1 MVSELFTLSFHVAQ
15 FEFLGGGQLEGI
27 VGKVRTTSCLP
38 PSTTTLLFDRELICE
53 AGEIALSIPIHHL
66 QRTVVARS
74 EDAAAFVGRTLPRML
89 GVDRP
94 QRAVS
99 RLVAGLIY
107 SDMRHAS
114 HSDLSLEN
122 IARRLGYSPATLR
135 RRLAA
140 EGLGFRQVRESVFG
154 ELAKDWL
161 REGIA
166 VSVIAEKLGYS
177 DAFAFRRAFH
187 RSYGC
192 SPTEFR
198 HTMTP

>member
-1 MVSELFTLSFHVAQ
+1 
-15 FEFLGGGQLEGI
+15 
-27 VGKVRTTSCLP
+27 
-38 PSTTTLLFDRELICE
+38 
-53 AGEIALSIPIHHL
+53 
-66 QRTVVARS
+66 
-74 EDAAAFVGRTLPRML
+74 
-89 GVDRP
+89 
-94 QRAVS
+94 
-99 RLVAGLIY
+99 
-107 SDMRHAS
+107 MRHAS
-114 HSDLSLEN
+114 RFGLSLEN
-122 IARRLGYSPATLR
+122 IARRLGYSPATLS

-198 HTMTP
+198 RTLTP